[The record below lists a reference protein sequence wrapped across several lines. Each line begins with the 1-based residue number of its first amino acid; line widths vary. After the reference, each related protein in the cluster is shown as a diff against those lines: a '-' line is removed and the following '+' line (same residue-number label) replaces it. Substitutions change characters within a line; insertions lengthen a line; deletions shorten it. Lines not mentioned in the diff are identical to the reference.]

1 MKNCLLFEKKIF
13 NESHPVCARALLEK
27 IYICNMRLVRQIPHE
42 HFLVSLHQYNDKY
55 MLSITLDDY
64 EQHFKVPVVHIT
76 DVQQLEQQLSPA
88 FYSACLQD
96 FIRMR
101 ERWLQLL
108 KPLQHD

>member
-1 MKNCLLFEKKIF
+1 
-13 NESHPVCARALLEK
+13 
-27 IYICNMRLVRQIPHE
+27 MRLVRQIPHE
-42 HFLVSLHQYNDKY
+42 HFLVSLHQYNDNY
-55 MLSITLDDY
+55 LLSITLDDY
-64 EQHFKVPVVHIT
+64 QQQFKVPVSDLQNI
-76 DVQQLEQQLSPA
+76 DQFEQLLSPA

>member
-1 MKNCLLFEKKIF
+1 
-13 NESHPVCARALLEK
+13 
-27 IYICNMRLVRQIPHE
+27 MRLVRQIPHE
-42 HFLVSLHQYNDKY
+42 HFLVSLHQYNNNY
-55 MLSITLDDY
+55 LLSITLDDY
-64 EQHFKVPVVHIT
+64 QQQFKIPVSDLQSI
-76 DVQQLEQQLSPA
+76 DQLEQPLSPA

>member
-1 MKNCLLFEKKIF
+1 
-13 NESHPVCARALLEK
+13 
-27 IYICNMRLVRQIPHE
+27 
-42 HFLVSLHQYNDKY
+42 
-55 MLSITLDDY
+55 LSITLDDY
-64 EQHFKVPVVHIT
+64 QQQFKIPVSDLQSI
-76 DVQQLEQQLSPA
+76 DQLEQQLSPA